1 MAGEI
6 VIGYDGSENAHSSL
20 DVAID
25 LAKKLDQ
32 KLVIAFAYEE
42 RHVGGEIQDYAR
54 AVRERGEQVTREAG
68 EIAQQAGLE
77 PELTIERGESAAA
90 ALAELA
96 KQRGASMIVVG
107 SRGESALK
115 GLLLG
120 SVAHKLV
127 HLSATPVLVVPHSD
141 GTTS

>member
-1 MAGEI
+1 MAGEL
-6 VIGYDGSENAHSSL
+6 VIGYDGSDNARAAL
-20 DVAID
+20 EVAID
-25 LAKKLDQ
+25 LAKRLDQ

-54 AVRERGEQVTREAG
+54 AVRERGEQVTREAAD
-68 EIAQQAGLE
+68 IAQQAGLG
-77 PELTIERGESAAA
+77 PELTVERGESSAA

-96 KQRGASMIVVG
+96 KQRGASMIVIG

-127 HLSATPVLVVPHSD
+127 HLSATPVLVVPHTD

>member
-6 VIGYDGSENAHSSL
+6 VIGYDGSDCARAAL
-20 DVAID
+20 AVAVD
-25 LAKKLDQ
+25 LAKKLDD

-54 AVRERGEQVTREAG
+54 AVRERGEAVIAEGG
-68 EIAQQAGLE
+68 ELARKEGLD
-77 PELTIERGESAAA
+77 PELAIERGDSMAA
-90 ALAELA
+90 ALADLGSR
-96 KQRGASMIVVG
+96 RGASMIVIG

-120 SVAHKLV
+120 SVAHKLL
-127 HLSATPVLVVPHSD
+127 HLSATPVLVVPPED